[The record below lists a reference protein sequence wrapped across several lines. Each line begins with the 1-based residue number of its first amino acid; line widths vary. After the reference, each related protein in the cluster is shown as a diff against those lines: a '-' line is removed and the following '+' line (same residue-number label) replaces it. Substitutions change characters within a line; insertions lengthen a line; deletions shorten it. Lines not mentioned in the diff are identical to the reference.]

1 MRLSRSIHVEQY
13 VNTTL
18 ANLLN
23 DRDKLMKMRRPA
35 DYVPQTEEE
44 MRKELQEDEEKKEK
58 AKAALKAMTRQPTRL
73 KRAGEKVTASNR
85 LSGASSDD
93 LTAPS
98 WLKRSS
104 TFKGKVVG
112 EMKKQGIAR
121 RLSHEGSEDGA
132 PGATDEGEQGAS
144 VLGQL
149 GSRSRTSA
157 GALSSSD
164 KVEIKV
170 VSD

>member
-35 DYVPQTEEE
+35 DYLPQTEEE

-58 AKAALKAMTRQPTRL
+58 AQAALKAMTRQPSRL

-132 PGATDEGEQGAS
+132 PGATDGGEQGAS

-149 GSRSRTSA
+149 GSRSR
-157 GALSSSD
+157 ALLEARSSSSGD
-164 KVEIKV
+164 KVEA
-170 VSD
+170 